1 MCCGR
6 KWTWTF
12 PEDKTSYE
20 MMLTKCSQTRRST
33 WTSDPSDNTPAPC
46 SFRGQLVTS
55 RYVWSFRV
63 QSSIDCRSIPLFFC
77 TAVGKNVGTW
87 DISTRL
93 VFKSLGREP
102 GECSCCQQSL
112 QKRSV
117 SVTHLLLSWH
127 LSSLTVPVEE
137 KQLLSVN
144 LKAKKNNWI
153 TLLVK
158 YFWGTSGDVM
168 NLLAL

>member
-1 MCCGR
+1 MCCGS

-12 PEDKTSYE
+12 PEDKTPDE
-20 MMLTKCSQTRRST
+20 MMLTKYSQTRRSM
-33 WTSDPSDNTPAPC
+33 WKSDRSDNALARSTGNQQMVALC
-46 SFRGQLVTS
+46 AKFRRLQV
-55 RYVWSFRV
+55 F
-63 QSSIDCRSIPLFFC
+63 QSSVPLFFC
-77 TAVGKNVGTW
+77 TAVGKKGETW

-127 LSSLTVPVEE
+127 LSSLTFSVEE
-137 KQLLSVN
+137 KQLPSVN
-144 LKAKKNNWI
+144 LKEKKNNWI

-168 NLLAL
+168 N